1 MALTDEMLSQ
11 EALAVAGVSRHGRG
25 WGFEV
30 WKHLRG
36 KGIRAYAIN
45 PKAADILGEPAYA
58 CIADLP
64 EPVGGII
71 TVTPPASTVQI
82 VRDCIE
88 AGVTRIWMQP
98 GSECDEAVELAEANG
113 IQVSTGACMLLV

>member
-1 MALTDEMLSQ
+1 MSLADEMLSQ

-25 WGFEV
+25 FGFQV
-30 WKHLRG
+30 WKHLQA

-45 PKAADILGEPAYA
+45 PKATDILGEPAYA
-58 CIADLP
+58 SVADLP
-64 EPVGGII
+64 EPVGGVI

-88 AGVTRIWMQP
+88 AGITRVWMQP
-98 GSECDEAVELAEANG
+98 GSECDEAVELARANG
-113 IQVSTGACMLLV
+113 IQVSTGACMLLL